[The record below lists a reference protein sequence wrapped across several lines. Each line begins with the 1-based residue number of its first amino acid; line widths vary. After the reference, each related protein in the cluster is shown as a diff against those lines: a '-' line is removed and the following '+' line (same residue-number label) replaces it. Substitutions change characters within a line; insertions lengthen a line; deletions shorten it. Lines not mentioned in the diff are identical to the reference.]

1 MDDAMQMFYKLK
13 GIYQKEVDKKKY
25 KIMHTDG
32 LSMSEKR
39 DLFLSQKFKCVNCK
53 RQVNTIFKIDG
64 NRLKALCGASV
75 DSSGETPC
83 SLNIDIVKGK
93 TQLLTSYTQE
103 LQKKYKDFIDK
114 IMKVKYNLLFSQITE
129 DEAIAEFEKQKNEYD
144 ENAILYN
151 VMHSKLLTVTELLDK
166 QEDINITDLQIFE
179 IIKEMNRMTDDGISS
194 SNPQFFKDSVDLYIS
209 KLLEVLKK
217 NQELKYSYQNIEKEP
232 NDTFRLI
239 QKPYILSDL
248 EVTVGNEGKVVSLI
262 MGKK

>member
-53 RQVNTIFKIDG
+53 RSVNTIFNIEG
-64 NRLKALCGASV
+64 NRLKAVCGASV
-75 DSSGETPC
+75 ASTSETPC
-83 SLNIDIVKGK
+83 SLNIDIVKGN
-93 TQLLTSYTQE
+93 TRLLSSYTEE
-103 LQKKYKDFIDK
+103 LQKKHKEFIDK

-129 DEAIAEFEKQKNEYD
+129 DKAIEEFEKQKNEYD
-144 ENAILYN
+144 ENATLYN
-151 VMHSKLLTVTELLDK
+151 IMHTKLLTVTELLNK
-166 QEDINITDLQIFE
+166 QEEIDLTDLQIFE
-179 IIKEMNRMTDDGISS
+179 IIKEMNRMIEDGITT
-194 SNPQFFKDSVDLYIS
+194 SNSQFFKDSIELYIH
-209 KLLEVLKK
+209 KLLGVLK
-217 NQELKYSYQNIEKEP
+217 NNNELKYSYQNIEKQE
-232 NDTFRLI
+232 NDTFRLV

-248 EVTVGNEGKVVSLI
+248 EITVGNGGKVESLV